1 MSDQIMRASTEMSPL
16 VPELWSGKFYPALK
30 ENMIFADSIGQDYQ
44 GEIQALGDIVNITS
58 IPQFSTAYDL
68 AEDERA
74 DADAVTMTT
83 SQLSINHQIVKDF
96 ILTDKVIAQGLDAMM
111 ELRDLA
117 IHAILKKMQALII
130 ADVVPSASAPDHQI
144 AYTSGST
151 LALADCL
158 AAKELLDAAKVPND
172 GKRVIAL
179 GEAQLND
186 LFVIT
191 GFTSKDFID
200 AGSPLMSGA
209 LPPSILGFNL
219 KWSTECGAVARF
231 FHSSFMQMAV
241 QKLPE
246 VSIHNLGVDGKRAKR
261 VNVTA
266 LFGNVQVDNKRV
278 VEIS

>member
-1 MSDQIMRASTEMSPL
+1 MADLIIRGSTEAASI
-16 VPELWSGKFYPALK
+16 VPELWSSKFVETLK
-30 ENMIFADSIGQDYQ
+30 EKMIFFDSIGQDYQ

-58 IPQFSTAYDL
+58 IPQFGAAYDL
-68 AEDERA
+68 AEDERS

-96 ILTDKVIAQGLDAMM
+96 IVTDKLMAQGIDAMN

-117 IHAILKKMQALII
+117 IFSVLKKMQALII
-130 ADVVPSASAPDHQI
+130 ADVVPSSSAPDHQI
-144 AYTSGST
+144 AYDSGST
-151 LALADCL
+151 FALADAL
-158 AAKELLDAAKVPND
+158 EAKELLDAAKVPSDLN
-172 GKRVIAL
+172 RVMAV

-186 LFVIT
+186 LLVIS

-200 AGSPLMSGA
+200 AGSPMMSGE
-209 LPPSILGFNL
+209 LPPMILGFKL
-219 KWSTECGAVARF
+219 KWSTECGAVVRM

-241 QKLPE
+241 QKMPE
-246 VSIHNLGVDGKRAKR
+246 VKVYDMGVDGKRALR